1 MGSIVVGVDGSP
13 CSREALRF
21 ASAEAA
27 LRGKSLQ
34 VVWAWQAPGSL
45 YAMSA
50 LSPTFDPLELSRAA
64 RKAAER
70 ECSEVLGARDVDT
83 LTVVEGNAASA
94 LIEESGEADMLV
106 VGSRGLGGFK
116 GLMLGSVSQQ
126 CAAHARCPVV
136 IVHDPAA

>member
-1 MGSIVVGVDGSP
+1 MGNIVVGVDGSS

-34 VVWAWQAPGSL
+34 VLWAWQAPGSL

-70 ECSEVLGARDVDT
+70 ECRDVLGARDVDV
-83 LTVVEGNAASA
+83 TVVEGNPANA

-136 IVHDPAA
+136 IVHEPAG